1 MTSAGTVRSI
11 FNYTRD
17 TGVGP
22 EIYFYEPPHG
32 AEPRR
37 PGDDPREM
45 TVHNGWDRATLFSL
59 DREGF
64 ALRDFRSLFQ
74 QWDDDS
80 AIRERFYGE
89 AAEFVRIEVGAT
101 RLMIF
106 DRTIRA
112 KKNEQL
118 QTDEH
123 ATSQRAPV
131 MLVHCDYTP
140 NSGPLRVRQL
150 LPAEA
155 DELLKRRVAFY
166 EIRLQRDGGGLAH
179 DPHPISETGLAER
192 LVGVIGVERRQ
203 LPQCLLPPHTAD
215 QKAKNP
221 IANMLDRTLLRHC
234 AVDIDRD
241 RDAAEHKQPE
251 NYGRP
256 PWLEIGL
263 WFIGP
268 TSLSAPSRPLALGVV

>member
-1 MTSAGTVRSI
+1 MTSGESVRSI

-106 DRTIRA
+106 DHTIRA
-112 KKNEQL
+112 KKK
-118 QTDEH
+118 
-123 ATSQRAPV
+123 SSSSP
-131 MLVHCDYTP
+131 MSTP
-140 NSGPLRVRQL
+140 PRSARRSCSCIVG
-150 LPAEA
+150 
-155 DELLKRRVAFY
+155 LLKAS
-166 EIRLQRDGGGLAH
+166 
-179 DPHPISETGLAER
+179 PHRI
-192 LVGVIGVERRQ
+192 
-203 LPQCLLPPHTAD
+203 
-215 QKAKNP
+215 
-221 IANMLDRTLLRHC
+221 
-234 AVDIDRD
+234 
-241 RDAAEHKQPE
+241 
-251 NYGRP
+251 
-256 PWLEIGL
+256 
-263 WFIGP
+263 
-268 TSLSAPSRPLALGVV
+268 

>member
-1 MTSAGTVRSI
+1 MTSRGTVRAI

-17 TGVGP
+17 TGIEP
-22 EIYFYEPPHG
+22 EIYFYKPAHG
-32 AEPRR
+32 AGRR

-106 DRTIRA
+106 DHTIRA
-112 KKNEQL
+112 KKNEQQ

-131 MLVHCDYTP
+131 MLVHCDYTS

-155 DELLKRRVAFY
+155 DELLKP
-166 EIRLQRDGGGLAH
+166 GLRS
-179 DPHPISETGLAER
+179 ITFG
-192 LVGVIGVERRQ
+192 
-203 LPQCLLPPHTAD
+203 
-215 QKAKNP
+215 
-221 IANMLDRTLLRHC
+221 
-234 AVDIDRD
+234 
-241 RDAAEHKQPE
+241 
-251 NYGRP
+251 
-256 PWLEIGL
+256 
-263 WFIGP
+263 
-268 TSLSAPSRPLALGVV
+268 SR